1 MTQPQDPQDFNA
13 TLRRWLIPSALVFV
27 VVLAVVI
34 GLGFTGTGNQTS
46 NQATNNQDT
55 SQQSSTGGTEALT
68 ECPPVQLGEVTLD
81 CLRAGNAANAAKAAS
96 TANAANAAHATY
108 PENPAAP
115 LTLVNV
121 YAWWCQPCRK
131 ELPIIA
137 EYAASDGAVP
147 VLAVHEDS
155 KSAAGRD
162 IIAELAP
169 GLNAYADPDGRLAAA
184 WQLPGVIPQ
193 TLLMGTDGTVVARHL
208 GEFADVAEVA
218 DFVAGAQGS

>member
-13 TLRRWLIPSALVFV
+13 TLRRWLIPSAVVFV

-34 GLGFTGTGNQTS
+34 GLGITGTSNTGTSNQTS
-46 NQATNNQDT
+46 SQDT
-55 SQQSSTGGTEALT
+55 SQQSSTASTEALA
-68 ECPPVQLGEVTLD
+68 ECPPVQLGQVTLD
-81 CLRAGNAANAAKAAS
+81 CLRAGSAGSAANA
-96 TANAANAAHATY
+96 
-108 PENPAAP
+108 ENPGAP

-169 GLNAYADPDGRLAAA
+169 GLNAYADPDGQLAAA

-218 DFVAGAQGS
+218 DFVAGAQGHRGAGTQGS

>member
-13 TLRRWLIPSALVFV
+13 TLRRWLIPSAVVFV

-34 GLGFTGTGNQTS
+34 GLGITGTSNTGTSNQTS
-46 NQATNNQDT
+46 SQATNHQDT
-55 SQQSSTGGTEALT
+55 SQQSSTASTEALA

-81 CLRAGNAANAAKAAS
+81 CLRAGSAGSAAN
-96 TANAANAAHATY
+96 TATTDY
-108 PENPAAP
+108 PGAP

-193 TLLMGTDGTVVARHL
+193 TLLMGMDGTVVARHL

>member
-13 TLRRWLIPSALVFV
+13 ILRRWLIPSAVVFV

-34 GLGFTGTGNQTS
+34 GLGITGTSNTGTNNQTS
-46 NQATNNQDT
+46 SQDT
-55 SQQSSTGGTEALT
+55 SHQSSAASTEALA

-81 CLRAGNAANAAKAAS
+81 CLRAGSAGSAAN
-96 TANAANAAHATY
+96 T
-108 PENPAAP
+108 ENPGAP

-162 IIAELAP
+162 IIEELAP

>member
-13 TLRRWLIPSALVFV
+13 TLRRWLIPSAVVFV

-34 GLGFTGTGNQTS
+34 GLGITGTGNQTS
-46 NQATNNQDT
+46 SQATNNQDT
-55 SQQSSTGGTEALT
+55 SQQSSTAGTEALA

-81 CLRAGNAANAAKAAS
+81 CLRAGSAGSAAKAAS
-96 TANAANAAHATY
+96 ATNS
-108 PENPAAP
+108 ENPAAP

-208 GEFADVAEVA
+208 GEFADVSEVA
-218 DFVAGAQGS
+218 DFVAGTQGS